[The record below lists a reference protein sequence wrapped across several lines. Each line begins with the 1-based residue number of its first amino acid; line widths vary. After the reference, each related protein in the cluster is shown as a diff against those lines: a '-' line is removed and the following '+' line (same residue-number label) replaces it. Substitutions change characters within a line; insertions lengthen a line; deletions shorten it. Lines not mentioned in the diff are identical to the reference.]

1 MLTQEVKQQI
11 QQAYSQFLN
20 NKELKP
26 RYGQKQM
33 IAQIARSISAI
44 ESDAEDHRINDAGVC
59 AIEAGTGTGK
69 TVAYALAV
77 IPIAK
82 ALGKKVVISTATIA
96 LQEQIL
102 YRDLPDI
109 LRHSGLNFRFALA
122 KGRGRYLC
130 LSKLDQRLNDNA
142 AQEALFIMDNV
153 AQSDGEESLQLYES
167 MAKALLTS
175 EWDGDKDTWPEEI
188 ANEDWQ
194 PLTADRNQCS
204 GRRCQ
209 HVAQCSFIKA
219 RDNLSSVDCIVAN
232 HDLVMADLALGGG
245 AILPDPADTIYVFD
259 EAHHLSD
266 IALRHFAGQ
275 LRINASLHWFDQC
288 SKIIQEIARTYPSF
302 IKLLDSLDALP
313 SLLLELKQIYNQ
325 AKPIIEHLVEPLI
338 EDFSDQYQ
346 LPHYRFENGSIPS
359 NLQEIAKLLA
369 LRFQVLVDEMMSA
382 HDIISEVLDVNDTG
396 IPLAQL
402 EQLYAT
408 IGAMENS
415 AERQWNLWKAYARDN
430 DDMPDSRWIQIVES
444 GGLLDFELSASP
456 LLAAGTLQQ
465 FLWKRCYA
473 AVLTSATLTA
483 LGEFNRLALH
493 SGIPDY
499 TDTLVV
505 PSPFDYASNA
515 RFVVPRLKSE
525 PTNHDQHS
533 EEITA
538 LLPALVEGHEG
549 VLVLFAS
556 RRQLNDV
563 YDLLD
568 GNWQERILCQ
578 NNMSKQKLIDQHI
591 SNVDAGEKSILFGLA
606 SFAEG
611 VDLPGKYCTH
621 VIIAKL
627 PFSVPNDPVES
638 GLAEWFEAQ
647 GRNPF
652 MEISLPD
659 ASQRLIQ
666 ASGRLIRNEKDS
678 GQVTLLDK
686 RILTKRYG
694 AQLLNALPPF
704 QRFLDVS

>member
-11 QQAYSQFLN
+11 QQAYSQFLK

-33 IAQIARSISAI
+33 IAQIARSINAI
-44 ESDAEDHRINDAGVC
+44 ETDAEDHRINQAGIC

-69 TVAYALAV
+69 TVAYILAT

-102 YRDLPDI
+102 YRDIPDI
-109 LRHSGLNFRFALA
+109 LRHSGLHFRFSLA

-142 AQEALFIMDNV
+142 SQEALFAMDNIFQ
-153 AQSDGEESLQLYES
+153 AHGAENLKLYES
-167 MAKALLTS
+167 MAKALLTA
-175 EWDGDKDTWPEEI
+175 EWNGDKDTWPEEI

-219 RDNLSSVDCIVAN
+219 RENLSAVDCVVAN

-245 AILPDPADTIYVFD
+245 AILPNPADTIYIFD

-275 LRINASLHWFDQC
+275 LRINASMHWFDQC
-288 SKIIQEIARTYPSF
+288 SKVVQEIAKSYPSF
-302 IKLLDSLDALP
+302 IRLLDAMDALP
-313 SLLLELKQIYNQ
+313 SLFIEIKQIYTQ
-325 AKPIIEHLVEPLI
+325 VKPIVDQLVEPLI
-338 EDFSDQYQ
+338 KDFTDQYQ
-346 LPHYRFENGSIPS
+346 LPHYRFENGEIPAALYELSI
-359 NLQEIAKLLA
+359 LLA
-369 LRFQVLVDEMMSA
+369 SRFQVLVDELMAA
-382 HDIISEVLDVNDTG
+382 HDIISEVLDANDTG
-396 IPLAQL
+396 ISLVLL
-402 EQLYAT
+402 EQLYAS
-408 IGAMENS
+408 IGQMVNS
-415 AERQWNLWKAYARDN
+415 ADRQWSLWKAYARDRQ
-430 DDMPDSRWIQIVES
+430 DMPDSRWIQIVES

-465 FLWKRCYA
+465 YLWQRCYA

-483 LGEFNRLALH
+483 LGDFNRLILH
-493 SGIPDY
+493 SGIPDF
-499 TDTLVV
+499 TETLVV
-505 PSPFDYASNA
+505 PSPFDYINNA
-515 RFVVPRLKSE
+515 QFVVPRLQSE
-525 PTNHDQHS
+525 PTNHQQHS
-533 EEITA
+533 EEIAT
-538 LLPALVEGHEG
+538 LLPALIEGHEG

-563 YDLLD
+563 FDLLD
-568 GNWQERILCQ
+568 ECWQKYILCQ

-591 SNVDAGEKSILFGLA
+591 GNIDAGDKSIIFGLA

-627 PFSVPNDPVES
+627 PFAVPNDPVAS

-647 GRNPF
+647 GRNSF
-652 MEISLPD
+652 REISLPD
-659 ASQRLIQ
+659 VSQRLIQ
-666 ASGRLIRNEKDS
+666 ACGRLIRNEKDS
-678 GQVTLLDK
+678 GRVTLLDK
-686 RILTKRYG
+686 RILTKFYG

-704 QRFLDVS
+704 QRLLDVS